1 MSFLSCISIF
11 LLFLFLS
18 ISFSHAV
25 VDDDIVI
32 TNYKN
37 SAGGR
42 TDEEVKE
49 IYESWLAK
57 HGKVYNG
64 LGENEKRFGI
74 FKDNL
79 RFVDEHNNNNN
90 NNRSYK
96 VGLTKFADLT
106 NDEYRSIYLG
116 TRSDPIRRLVKSR
129 NASRRYAFRSGDMLP
144 AAVDWRTRGAVTPV
158 KDQGS
163 CGTFSLFLFF
173 FSILICSKELVK

>member
-1 MSFLSCISIF
+1 MSSFSCISIS
-11 LLFLFLS
+11 LLLLA
-18 ISFSHAV
+18 ISFSYAV
-25 VDDDIVI
+25 VHDDILI
-32 TNYKN
+32 TYKN
-37 SAGGR
+37 SARGR

-79 RFVDEHNNNNN
+79 RFVDEHNNN
-90 NNRSYK
+90 RSYK

-116 TRSDPIRRLVKSR
+116 TRTDPKRRVVKSR
-129 NASRRYAFRSGDMLP
+129 NASPRYAFRSGDMLP
-144 AAVDWRTRGAVTPV
+144 AAVDWRTKGAVTPV

-163 CGTFSLFLFF
+163 CGKFYLFICLFM
-173 FSILICSKELVK
+173 FSIDI